1 MRKTDGEAVATT
13 AAVIGLG
20 NPLLGDDALG
30 LVALERL
37 QNHYTMPD
45 EVSLHDGGTW
55 GMSLL
60 PTIEDATNVL
70 FLDAIDRNEVPGTF
84 IRLEGTEIPATLA
97 QMVSPHQIDLREV
110 LAVTML
116 RGTFPHSAVAVGVQ
130 PETLATQ
137 VALSRIVASKVDE
150 VVEAAVAQL
159 RVWGH
164 VCVPREP
171 DEAGRMRPAAA
182 NGGISG
188 VVCTS

>member
-1 MRKTDGEAVATT
+1 MLKTDRGQLPVT

-37 QNHYTMPD
+37 QNRYELPD
-45 EVSLHDGGTW
+45 DVSLHDGGTW

-70 FLDAIDRNEVPGTF
+70 FLDAIDRKEVPGTF

-150 VVEAAVAQL
+150 VVDAAVAQL
-159 RVWGH
+159 RAWGH
-164 VCVPREP
+164 TCV
-171 DEAGRMRPAAA
+171 MR
-182 NGGISG
+182 
-188 VVCTS
+188 

>member
-1 MRKTDGEAVATT
+1 MPKTDGMT

-37 QNHYTMPD
+37 ASNYEVPD
-45 EVSLHDGGTW
+45 AVSLHDGGTW

-60 PTIEDATNVL
+60 PAIEDATHVL
-70 FLDAIDRNEVPGTF
+70 FLDAIDRKEAPGTF
-84 IRLEGTEIPATLA
+84 IRLEGAEIPATLA
-97 QMVSPHQIDLREV
+97 QMISPHQIDLREV

-137 VALSRIVASKVDE
+137 VALSRVVASKVDE
-150 VVEAAVAQL
+150 VVDAAIAQL
-159 RVWGH
+159 RDWGYA
-164 VCVPREP
+164 CSARAPG
-171 DEAGRMRPAAA
+171 EARAARPAAA

>member
-1 MRKTDGEAVATT
+1 MPRSERVT

-37 QNHYTMPD
+37 SASYQLP
-45 EVSLHDGGTW
+45 EAVSLHDGGTW

-60 PTIEDATNVL
+60 PTIEDATHVL
-70 FLDAIDRNEVPGTF
+70 FLDAIDRKEAPGTF
-84 IRLEGTEIPATLA
+84 IRLEGAEIPATLA
-97 QMVSPHQIDLREV
+97 QMISPHQLDLREV

-116 RGTFPHSAVAVGVQ
+116 RGTFPHRAVAVGVQ

-137 VALSRIVASKVDE
+137 VALSRTVAAKVDD
-150 VVEAAVAQL
+150 VVEAAIAQL
-159 RVWGH
+159 RDWGY
-164 VCVPREP
+164 VCTARDPAEVRT
-171 DEAGRMRPAAA
+171 ARPSAA